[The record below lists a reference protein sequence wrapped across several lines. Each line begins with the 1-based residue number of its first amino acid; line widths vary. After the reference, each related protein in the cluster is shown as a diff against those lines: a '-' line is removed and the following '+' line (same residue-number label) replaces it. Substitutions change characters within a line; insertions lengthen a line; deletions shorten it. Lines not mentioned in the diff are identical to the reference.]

1 MKKIESPGSDRVV
14 CVSNACAGEGKG
26 RATDQ
31 ALRYTPALMS
41 APGAFVQL
49 PEIQRR
55 STTAPSWPDVPPLLA
70 RILAARGIESADEL
84 QLGLAGLPAPDGL
97 PGLAEAVPLLLEARA
112 AGKKVVVV
120 GDYDADGATATAL
133 MVRGLALLGFAQ
145 PGFLVPDRFQYGY
158 GLSPAIVEL
167 AQREAQ
173 PDVIITVD
181 NGIASVDGVAA
192 ANAAAI
198 PVVVTDHHLP
208 GDTLPDAAALIN
220 PRLDD
225 SFEGHNLAGVGVAFY
240 LLMALRAGLRAAGDH
255 AGGADIASLLD
266 LVALGTVADVV
277 VLDRPNRIL
286 VEQGVRRIRAG
297 QCCPGITALLERANR
312 NPQRLLAQDLGFT
325 VAPRLNAAGRL
336 SDMSHGIQCLLTDDQ
351 QRAAQY
357 AEELD
362 GINRERRQ
370 IEQGMREAA
379 MKEVERLKQK
389 GELPMALTLFDDGW
403 HEGVVGIL
411 ASRVKEVAHRPVIA
425 FAPAQDRGLIKGSG
439 RSIIGLHMRDAL
451 DRVATAHPGL
461 LEKFGGHAMAAGL
474 TLARDA
480 YPDFQA
486 AFLEAVGEMLDPAAL
501 SPVVVTDGALEDT
514 DISLG
519 TAELLGTAQPWGQG
533 FPAPQFD
540 GEFEVLDQRVLQD
553 RHLKLTLGLPG
564 VSGVIDGLL
573 FNAPVDK
580 WPGKPGRVRGVYQL
594 SVNEFRGRRSPQLIF
609 QHLVPAD

>member
-1 MKKIESPGSDRVV
+1 
-14 CVSNACAGEGKG
+14 
-26 RATDQ
+26 
-31 ALRYTPALMS
+31 MS

-192 ANAAAI
+192 ANAAGI

-225 SFEGHNLAGVGVAFY
+225 AFEGHNLAGVGVAFY
-240 LLMALRAGLRAAGDH
+240 LLMALRAGLRAAGDD

-297 QCCPGITALLERANR
+297 HCCPGITALLERANR
-312 NPQRLLAQDLGFT
+312 NPQRLQAQDLGFT

-336 SDMSHGIQCLLTDDQ
+336 SDMSHGIQCLLTDDP

-389 GELPMALTLFDDGW
+389 GDLPMALTLFDDGW

-501 SPVVVTDGALEDT
+501 SPVVVTDGALDDT

-594 SVNEFRGRRSPQLIF
+594 SVNEFRGRRSAQLIF